1 MIKIPIIDFE
11 KEQCRLGNIYELTFD
26 IKTNFLGLSNKI
38 AKYLIE
44 KSKKFT
50 VEQSYTNAQGQLVLV
65 CKVIKN
71 PLPFLVVF
79 GIIVAGSSIV
89 LATFG
94 LTLSK
99 VHKVI
104 VTPAGSTLTYGFV
117 IIIIVVAYKVLT
129 KGK

>member
-44 KSKKFT
+44 KTDKFS
-50 VEQSYTNAQGQLVLV
+50 VERSYTNDQGQLVLV

-79 GIIVAGSSIV
+79 GIIVAGTSIV

-104 VTPAGSTLTYGFV
+104 VTPAGSTLSYGIV

-129 KGK
+129 GGK

>member
-1 MIKIPIIDFE
+1 MFKIPILDFE
-11 KEQCRLGNIYELTFD
+11 KEQSRIGNVYEFTFN
-26 IKTNFLGLSNKI
+26 IKRNFLGLSNKI
-38 AKYLIE
+38 AKFLIE
-44 KSKKFT
+44 RTDKFS
-50 VEQSYTNAQGQLVLV
+50 VEQSYTNEQGQLVLV

-79 GIIVAGSSIV
+79 GIIVAGSSII

-104 VTPAGSTLTYGFV
+104 VTPAGSALSYGIV
-117 IIIIVVAYKVLT
+117 IIIIVVAYKFLT
-129 KGK
+129 GGK